1 MVIVCYSYNNE
12 GGSVMHAW
20 EQIQLTVDYI
30 EEHLNEKLEMGHL
43 AEIAALSPFYFQR
56 LFSRLVKKP
65 VTEYIKLRRMAR
77 ATELLLQKDKRIL
90 DVALDLGF
98 SSHELFTRT
107 FKATFGMTPEEHR
120 RNPQVMNRMTKPQ
133 LMLQYTLIDEGV
145 PLIADGIVIQIDL
158 RELDR
163 PEYYIGLEVD
173 TPIQFINGLGIE
185 SGQDPLDALWR
196 TFHKKKL
203 SIMPDGSADSEE
215 IGVSYPSAKEGF
227 FTYFSGAKLEAA
239 SGTDKYSSWILPDGK
254 YVVCSFE
261 AENFEALV
269 MDALYKAEQYL
280 FNTWIP
286 NHNLRTEAFC
296 AERYASHT
304 AETTNMEVWLKLI

>member
-1 MVIVCYSYNNE
+1 
-12 GGSVMHAW
+12 MHAW

-30 EEHLNEKLEMGHL
+30 EDHLDEKLEVEHL

-65 VTEYIKLRRMAR
+65 VTEYMKLRRMAR
-77 ATELLLQKDKRIL
+77 ATDLLLQKDKRIL

-98 SSHELFTRT
+98 PSHELFTRT
-107 FKATFGMTPEEHR
+107 FKATFGVTPEEYR

-145 PLIADGIVIQIDL
+145 PLIADGIVIQIDR
-158 RELDR
+158 RELER
-163 PEYYIGLEVD
+163 PEYFIGLEAD

-185 SGQDPLDALWR
+185 SGPDPLDTLWR
-196 TFHKKKL
+196 TFHEKKP
-203 SIMPDGSADSEE
+203 SIMPVGSADSEE
-215 IGVSYPSAKEGF
+215 IGVSYSSSKEGY
-227 FTYFSGAKLEAA
+227 FTYFAGARLDAA
-239 SGTDKYSSWILPDGK
+239 PVVGKSWTLLAGK

-280 FNTWIP
+280 FDTWLP
-286 NHNLRTEAFC
+286 KHSLQTEPFC
-296 AERYASHT
+296 AERYVSHSP
-304 AETTNMEVWLKLI
+304 ETTSMEVWVKLV